1 MIFVSYAHPDL
12 LIVRK
17 LVAFLKST
25 GLEVWFD
32 KERLLAGQDW
42 ESEITKAIKQCSL
55 FLVNISSNSLE
66 RRGVYQKEIRIA
78 LDVALTIPPSQL
90 YMMPVRLN
98 ECGIPDHLTRYH
110 VLPLFEE
117 NGPEVL
123 IKSIENALQ
132 KSLTPDPQL
141 QEDLCNALGA
151 TISPEKLIE
160 SISEGASETGL
171 KKKLKTLNVSKTA
184 RSLLLEILKDDRSE
198 TKGISFMLLSQTQG
212 FFVPY
217 LWDNHIHGG
226 LNIPIMDITKQRM
239 AAEEL
244 TSSGVLVS
252 IPQSGKLKK
261 YALSNHFSE

>member
-12 LIVRK
+12 AIVRK
-17 LVAFLKST
+17 LVAFLKSA

-32 KERLLAGQDW
+32 KEKLLAGQDW

-78 LDVALTIPPSQL
+78 LEVAQTIPPSQL

-98 ECGIPDHLTRYH
+98 ECDIPDHLTRYH

-117 NGPEVL
+117 GGPDVL
-123 IKSIENALQ
+123 IKSIEHAL
-132 KSLTPDPQL
+132 KRSLNPDPQL
-141 QEDLCNALGA
+141 QEDLCNALAA
-151 TISPEKLIE
+151 TISPAKIIE
-160 SISEGASETGL
+160 SVSEDATEAGL
-171 KKKLKTLNVSKTA
+171 KKKLETLNVSKTA
-184 RSLLLEILKDDRSE
+184 RALLLEILKDNRSE
-198 TKGISFMLLSQTQG
+198 TKGVSFMLLSQTQG

-217 LWDNHIHGG
+217 LWESHIHGG
-226 LNIPIMDITKQRM
+226 MSIPVLDITKQRM

-244 TSSGVLVS
+244 TRNRVLVS
-252 IPQSGKLKK
+252 LPQIGKLKQ
-261 YALSNHFSE
+261 YALSNDFT